1 MYHPFQFI
9 NTIRCNASNAFY
21 TDKSQQGNKERER
34 AKCVNSSIPEIVIVE
49 KMSKETASRTGTAEP
64 E

>member
-1 MYHPFQFI
+1 MQ
-9 NTIRCNASNAFY
+9 CNAMQVMHSTQIN
-21 TDKSQQGNKERER
+21 KSQQGNKERER
-34 AKCVNSSIPEIVIVE
+34 AKCVNSTIPEIVIVE